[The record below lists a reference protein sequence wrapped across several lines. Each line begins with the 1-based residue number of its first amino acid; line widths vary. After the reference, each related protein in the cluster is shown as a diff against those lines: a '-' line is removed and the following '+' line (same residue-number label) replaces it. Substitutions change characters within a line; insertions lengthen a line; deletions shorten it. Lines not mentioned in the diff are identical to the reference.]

1 MQSGNGLQFTVLV
14 GEQPIDVF
22 SVYEFEAREALS
34 DVFSLTITAFS
45 HRSSIGAS
53 EFLEQEAELRVYL
66 DGELLRQFRGVVAEF
81 GRGSAG
87 HRRTCYYLTIRS
99 PLWRLG
105 LGRNSRISQHQ
116 TPEQIIRTL
125 LEERGVSGARFSL
138 LRTPEEREYCVQ
150 YRESDLAFIQRLA
163 AEEGWH
169 YRAEHGSDG
178 TELILSDHHREALA
192 LPPAL
197 YNVTAGG
204 SSRQPCVFAFD
215 TLDRVSVAGVA
226 MKDYTFT
233 NPAYGLDHTEVASD
247 LSKQRPD
254 YEHFDYPGR
263 YKQDAS
269 GAPFTKARLEA
280 LRSNACT
287 ANGKS
292 NRPDFTAGG
301 RFGLEGHFDD
311 AVNARSEEHTSELQ
325 SRPHLV
331 CRLLL
336 EKKNQR

>member
-1 MQSGNGLQFTVLV
+1 MHIGKGLQFTLSI
-14 GEQPIDVF
+14 GEQQVDLFTVF
-22 SVYEFEAREALS
+22 EFESREMLS
-34 DVFSLTITAFS
+34 EVFSLTITAFS
-45 HRSSIGAS
+45 RQSGITATDL
-53 EFLEQEAELRVYL
+53 LEQEAELSIFR

-87 HRRTCYYLTIRS
+87 HRRTCYYLTVRS

-116 TPEQIIRTL
+116 SPEQIIRNL
-125 LEERGVSGARFSL
+125 LEENGVTNTRFNL
-138 LRTPEEREYCVQ
+138 LRAPEEREYCVQ

-178 TELILSDHHREALA
+178 TELILADHHREALS
-192 LPPAL
+192 LPSSL
-197 YNVTAGG
+197 YNSTAGG
-204 SSRQPCVFAFD
+204 SSRQSCVFAFD

-233 NPAYGLDHTEVASD
+233 NPAYGLDRQEVAPD
-247 LSKQRPD
+247 LSKQHPN

-269 GAPFTKARLEA
+269 GIW
-280 LRSNACT
+280 
-287 ANGKS
+287 
-292 NRPDFTAGG
+292 
-301 RFGLEGHFDD
+301 
-311 AVNARSEEHTSELQ
+311 
-325 SRPHLV
+325 
-331 CRLLL
+331 
-336 EKKNQR
+336 